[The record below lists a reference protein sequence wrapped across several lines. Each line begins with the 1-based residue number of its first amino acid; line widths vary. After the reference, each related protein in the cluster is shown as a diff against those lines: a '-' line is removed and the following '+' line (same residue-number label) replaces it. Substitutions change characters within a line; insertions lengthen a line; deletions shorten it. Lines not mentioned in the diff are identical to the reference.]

1 MFINCHSF
9 HSLRYGTISVKELVK
24 QCVELGIGVAA
35 LTDIN
40 CISGI
45 YDFHRLCEKNNIR
58 PVVGVDIR
66 TDNKQHYICLAKNQ
80 SGIGE
85 INRLLTQHH
94 CEGNDF
100 PLHHPNLPDV
110 FVVYPLNNYPEKL
123 HRNEYIGIRPEEI
136 NLLINPTLKKYIP
149 RMVILQPVTFT
160 TKREYKL
167 HKILRAIDR
176 NTLVTKL
183 EENDICGQNEK
194 LISIDELL
202 KNYQHYPQII
212 ENTQQLLEQCHF
224 HFDYKTPKNK
234 KNFTESKDSDIK
246 LLKKLAYKGFSRR
259 YHDDDRKAK
268 ARMDKELDVINQ
280 LNFCAYF
287 LITWDII
294 KYSNRMGFMH
304 VGRGSGAN
312 SIVAYCLGIT
322 DICPLELDLYFE
334 RFLNLNRKTP
344 PDFDIDWSWQNR
356 DTILQYIFDKY
367 GKEHVAF
374 CGTNVEFK
382 YKSIFRE
389 VGKAFGLPKEEL
401 DELATKSIEQ
411 HDINSVSAMVHKYG
425 KLLEKFPNQRS
436 MHSCGI
442 LISEEPITNYSA
454 LEMPPK
460 GFPIVQFDMHVAEEI
475 GLEKFDILSQRGLG
489 TINDTVKLI
498 EEKRGIKVNI
508 RDVSL
513 SKDEERCNE
522 FLSRGKTIGCFYIES
537 PAMRGLLRR
546 LKCNNYKV
554 LVAASSIIRPGVAQS
569 GMMKEYIFRHNN
581 PDQFEYFH
589 PVFEKELG
597 ETYGIMVYQEDVIK
611 IALHFGGLSPAD
623 GDVLRRAMSGKG
635 RSLSALQKVKDHFF
649 ESCKALGHPEQLS
662 KEVYRQIESFA
673 GYSFCKAHS
682 ASYAVESYQSLY
694 LKVYYP
700 IEFMVSAINNGGGFY
715 RTEVYVHEAKMSG
728 ATILNPC
735 VNLSEYQTTVYEK
748 DVYLGLM
755 HIEKLESKIA
765 VLIPEERK
773 NNGDYT
779 SLENFVKRIPIGI
792 ETLQTLI
799 FIGAFRFTG
808 KQKHELLIEARF
820 LLAGNRPNFKHLTLL
835 EEPQKEYTLPKVQ
848 RHPLEDAFDEIEIL
862 GFPVSVSPF
871 DLLQTKYRGNV
882 MAKDLTKYHK
892 KQVKMLAYLIS
903 RKHVPTKRGTMF
915 FGTWIDAQGEYFDTA
930 HFPDNLSQYPFQGGG
945 CYLLLGTVEVDF
957 HFPTITILKMA
968 KMPFIPDPR
977 YTLDKDK
984 AYEAYN
990 NIREDVSMTFRKP
1003 YPQEHEIGLPR
1014 RKMS

>member
-1 MFINCHSF
+1 MFLNCHSF
-9 HSLRYGTISVKELVK
+9 HSLRYGTISVKELV
-24 QCVELGIGVAA
+24 QQFVELRISVAA

-94 CEGNDF
+94 CEGKDL

-123 HRNEYIGIRPEEI
+123 HRNEYIGILPEEI

-194 LISIDELL
+194 LISKDELL

-246 LLKKLAYKGFSRR
+246 LLKKLAYRGFSRR

-294 KYSNRMGFMH
+294 QYSNRMGFMH

-401 DELATKSIEQ
+401 DELATKSIDQ

-649 ESCKALGHPEQLS
+649 ESCKSLGHPEQLS

-735 VNLSEYQTTVYEK
+735 VNLSEYQTTVYQE

-820 LLAGNRPNFKHLTLL
+820 LLAGNRPSFKHLTLL

>member
-1 MFINCHSF
+1 MFLNCHSY
-9 HSLRYGTISVKELVK
+9 HSLRYGTISVEELV
-24 QCVELGIGVAA
+24 QQSVELGIDVAA

-40 CISGI
+40 TITGI
-45 YDFHRLCEKNNIR
+45 YEFHKLCWQHHIK
-58 PVVGVDIR
+58 PVVGVEIR
-66 TDNKQHYICLAKNQ
+66 KENRLYYICLAK
-80 SGIGE
+80 SRTGISE
-85 INRLLTQHH
+85 INRLLTEHNCNGKELPEYHPQFSAVTVIYPL
-94 CEGNDF
+94 NDF
-100 PLHHPNLPDV
+100 PTK
-110 FVVYPLNNYPEKL
+110 LN
-123 HRNEYIGIRPEEI
+123 RNEYIGIRPEEV
-136 NLLINPTLKKYIP
+136 NLLVNPSLRKYIP
-149 RMVILQPVTFT
+149 KMVILQPVTFT
-160 TKREYKL
+160 TKREYHL
-167 HKILRAIDR
+167 HRILRAIDN

-183 EENDICGQNEK
+183 EVNDYCKKNEK
-194 LISIDELL
+194 FIPPAELM
-202 KNYQHYPQII
+202 KAFQQYPQII
-212 ENTQQLLEQCHF
+212 QNTKQVLEECYF
-224 HFDYKTPKNK
+224 ELDYSTPKNK
-234 KNFTESKDSDIK
+234 KYFTDSKENDFK
-246 LLKKLAYKGFSRR
+246 LLKELARKGLEER
-259 YHDDDRKAK
+259 YPNDDVTAK
-268 ARMDKELDVINQ
+268 ARMEKELGVIDQ
-280 LNFCAYF
+280 LNFSAYF

-294 KYSNRMGFMH
+294 QYSNKMGFMH

-312 SIVAYCLGIT
+312 SIIAYCLGIT

-344 PDFDIDWSWQNR
+344 PDFDIDWSWQDR

-367 GKEHVAF
+367 GKDHVAF

-401 DELATKSIEQ
+401 DVLATKPIEQ
-411 HDINSVSAMVHKYG
+411 HDNNSVTRLVYKYG

-442 LISEEPITNYSA
+442 LISEEPITNFTA

-475 GLEKFDILSQRGLG
+475 GFEKFDILSQRGLG
-489 TINDTVKLI
+489 TINDAVKLI

-508 RDVSL
+508 RDTSI
-513 SKDEERCNE
+513 SKNEEKCNE
-522 FLSRGKTIGCFYIES
+522 YLSIGKTIGCFYIES

-546 LKCNNYKV
+546 LKCDNYKV

-581 PDQFEYFH
+581 PEKFEYFH
-589 PVFEKELG
+589 DVFKKELG

-649 ESCKALGHPEQLS
+649 ESCKTLGHSEQLS
-662 KEVYRQIESFA
+662 IEVYRQIESFA

-700 IEFMVSAINNGGGFY
+700 IEFMVAAINNGGGFY
-715 RTEVYVHEAKMSG
+715 RPEVYVHEARMSG
-728 ATILNPC
+728 AVILNPC
-735 VNLSEYQTTVYEK
+735 VNMSEFKTTLYGKE
-748 DVYLGLM
+748 VYLGLM
-755 HIEKLESKIA
+755 HIEKLESKTA
-765 VLIPEERK
+765 YLIPEERES
-773 NNGDYT
+773 NGAFL
-779 SLENFVKRIPIGI
+779 SLENFVKRVPIGI
-792 ETLQTLI
+792 ETLQILI
-799 FIGAFRFTG
+799 FIGAFRYTG

-820 LLAGNRPNFKHLTLL
+820 LLAGKKNDYRHLTLF
-835 EEPQKEYTLPKVQ
+835 EEPQKNYTLPKVN
-848 RHPLEDAFDEIEIL
+848 RHPMEDVFDEIEIL
-862 GFPVSVSPF
+862 GFPVSFSPF
-871 DLLQTKYRGNV
+871 DMLQTKYRGNV
-882 MAKDLTKYHK
+882 MAKELTKYHK

-903 RKHVPTKRGTMF
+903 RKQVPTKRGTMY
-915 FGTWIDAQGEYFDTA
+915 FGTWIDSEGEYFDTA
-930 HFPDNLSQYPFQGGG
+930 HFPDNLSQYPFKGGG

-957 HFPTITILKMA
+957 HFPTITIMKMA

-977 YTLDKDK
+977 YTLNKEK

-1014 RKMS
+1014 MKMN